1 MREVQ
6 KKKGITLLALAITII
21 IMLLLAAITIQM
33 TLGDNGLVKK
43 ANIAK
48 EESEYNEVKDKLKT
62 IVAKLGLE
70 MNTKDADVGLNEIE
84 EEIKKDPK
92 LTYVKSADKIN
103 IMGNGYEFEIG
114 KDLSLKAVGK
124 KQEIIQKGYEKEA
137 PSTPTPEEEDDDD
150 TEWGNS
156 SLKNIID
163 EPTGYDK
170 LKNVFGYDSGA
181 RITYLTNPYSGGNMR
196 SINGGQTG
204 NDSPV
209 GNNSNY
215 FWNATNGWNN
225 QGSVENDTSIDNIQ
239 KRHNGD
245 YKSSSSATTMNGYNQ
260 KRTIIIDPRAYYGD
274 TQNYTFEVDD
284 LYMASANSDGNV
296 RNYTIYISS
305 GGPEVATD
313 PNHSSWQQLKT
324 RETYTRWK
332 IRKGISR

>member
-1 MREVQ
+1 MKEIQ

-70 MNTKDADVGLNEIE
+70 MNTKDADIGLNEIE

-92 LTYVKSADKIN
+92 LTYVKSTDKIN
-103 IMGNGYEFEIG
+103 VMGNGYEFEIG

-124 KQEIIQKGYEKEA
+124 KQEIIQKRYEKEA

-170 LKNVFGYDSGA
+170 LKNVFGYDNGA

-284 LYMASANSDGNV
+284 LYMVSANSDGNV

>member
-1 MREVQ
+1 MKEIQ

-48 EESEYNEVKDKLKT
+48 EESEYNEVKDKLKA

-70 MNTKDADVGLNEIE
+70 MNTKDADIGLNEIE

-103 IMGNGYEFEIG
+103 VMGNGYEFEIG

-181 RITYLTNPYSGGNMR
+181 RITYLTNPYSGG
-196 SINGGQTG
+196 I
-204 NDSPV
+204 
-209 GNNSNY
+209 
-215 FWNATNGWNN
+215 
-225 QGSVENDTSIDNIQ
+225 
-239 KRHNGD
+239 
-245 YKSSSSATTMNGYNQ
+245 
-260 KRTIIIDPRAYYGD
+260 
-274 TQNYTFEVDD
+274 
-284 LYMASANSDGNV
+284 
-296 RNYTIYISS
+296 
-305 GGPEVATD
+305 
-313 PNHSSWQQLKT
+313 
-324 RETYTRWK
+324 
-332 IRKGISR
+332 